1 VEAVDPPQ
9 SDKADTKPLAR
20 TSPDS
25 WAETNRESIKEG
37 TVYFQE
43 WEDKKGPVSVAVV
56 AEMNNAVA
64 NTGTEEAAGD
74 GNEQASAPQG
84 RMVVLGD
91 SDFVSN
97 LYFAVLGN
105 QDFFLNMVNWLAEA
119 EELISIRH
127 KKKESYPFSPLF
139 LTENQ
144 KKIVFWFAVVV
155 QPLFI
160 LSIGIFI
167 YARRK
172 ARG

>member
-1 VEAVDPPQ
+1 
-9 SDKADTKPLAR
+9 
-20 TSPDS
+20 
-25 WAETNRESIKEG
+25 
-37 TVYFQE
+37 
-43 WEDKKGPVSVAVV
+43 
-56 AEMNNAVA
+56 
-64 NTGTEEAAGD
+64 
-74 GNEQASAPQG
+74 
-84 RMVVLGD
+84 
-91 SDFVSN
+91 
-97 LYFAVLGN
+97 
-105 QDFFLNMVNWLAEA
+105 MVNWLAEA

>member
-1 VEAVDPPQ
+1 
-9 SDKADTKPLAR
+9 
-20 TSPDS
+20 
-25 WAETNRESIKEG
+25 
-37 TVYFQE
+37 
-43 WEDKKGPVSVAVV
+43 
-56 AEMNNAVA
+56 
-64 NTGTEEAAGD
+64 
-74 GNEQASAPQG
+74 
-84 RMVVLGD
+84 MVVLGD

-127 KKKESYPFSPLF
+127 KKKQAYPFSPLF

-144 KKIVFWFAVVV
+144 KKIVFWFAVVI

-160 LSIGIFI
+160 LSIGVFI